1 MFVNNHEYKAMK
13 PKVVP
18 NVYYKIVTFCHYKGV
33 NQTIGRFNTGCTIG
47 KTTLAINLSAC
58 LAENG
63 YKVLLIDADTQ
74 GSVLQWQSIIAGNDA
89 FDVEHYPEFSIH
101 DDIDR
106 MAKGYDYTIIDPPPA
121 TGDITRSA
129 LLASKLAI
137 VPIGPS
143 PFDIWSSK
151 ETIDLIKQARKYN
164 RKLSSKIIINRRV
177 VGTRIGREA
186 RQALESY
193 GLDIFDTEICQRIA
207 HVEAII
213 AGLSVI
219 QYQPRSEAA
228 NEIRSFCMEV
238 INK

>member
-1 MFVNNHEYKAMK
+1 MV
-13 PKVVP
+13 
-18 NVYYKIVTFCHYKGV
+18 ISLV
-33 NQTIGRFNTGCTIG
+33 NQKGGVG

-89 FDVEHYPEFSIH
+89 FDVGHYPEATIH
-101 DDIDR
+101 DDIDKFSR
-106 MAKGYDYTIIDPPPA
+106 GYDYIILDAPPA
-121 TGDITRSA
+121 TGDVSRSV

-151 ETIDLIKQARKYN
+151 ETIDLIKKARKYN
-164 RKLSSKIIINRRV
+164 RKILSKIVINKRV

-213 AGLSVI
+213 AGLAVI

-228 NEIRSFCMEV
+228 NEIRSFCNE
-238 INK
+238 IIRK